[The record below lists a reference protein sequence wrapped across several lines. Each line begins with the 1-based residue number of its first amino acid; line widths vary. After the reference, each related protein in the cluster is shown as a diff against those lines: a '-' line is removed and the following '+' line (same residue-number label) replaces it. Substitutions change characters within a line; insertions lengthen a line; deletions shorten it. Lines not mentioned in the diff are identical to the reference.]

1 MLAKNCTAKVGWRS
15 RRSRRVNDNRRQIPV
30 AYEVNTLDMENRLDT
45 VTRQIRMGFV
55 VASSFPAIMERLKRG
70 SVR

>member
-55 VASSFPAIMERLKRG
+55 VASSFPGIIGRSKRG
-70 SVR
+70 SAR